1 MNQEEFLNEYLW
13 PSNDRL
19 DRSFTHTLP
28 NIDGLKKY
36 GDFIIQSECEDTFST
51 NIISEYKSDTLGV
64 ILKDVYKNTQ
74 NKVTLFFIRLVGTM
88 SIVKTGYPFL
98 LLDTS
103 VRNVSLLTGE
113 REDIMTR
120 VYITLPQ
127 ADLEQRDI
135 FFNHLNA
142 QAQEASLSYSERKSD
157 AAPDSWGPTGIG
169 ESKGV
174 DLDMIRCLRD
184 YSWGSYKRVIDKTKE
199 KIPFDYKPIK
209 ENAIFNVAGR
219 EHSLFRKIG
228 LSVPIEAQAAFFSVL
243 FSVA

>member
-1 MNQEEFLNEYLW
+1 MNQEDFLNEYLC

-19 DRSFTHTLP
+19 DRSYTHTLP

-113 REDIMTR
+113 RENIMTR

-127 ADLEQRDI
+127 ADLEQWDI
-135 FFNHLNA
+135 FFNHLSA
-142 QAQEASLSYSERKSD
+142 QAQEAGLSYSERKSD
-157 AAPDSWGPTGIG
+157 AAPNSWGPTGIG

-174 DLDMIRCLRD
+174 NLNMIRWLRD
-184 YSWGSYKRVIDKTKE
+184 YSWDSYKCVIDKTKE

-209 ENAIFNVAGR
+209 ENAIFNIAGR
-219 EHSLFRKIG
+219 EHSLFKKIG
-228 LSVPIEAQAAFFSVL
+228 LSVPVEAQAAFFSVL